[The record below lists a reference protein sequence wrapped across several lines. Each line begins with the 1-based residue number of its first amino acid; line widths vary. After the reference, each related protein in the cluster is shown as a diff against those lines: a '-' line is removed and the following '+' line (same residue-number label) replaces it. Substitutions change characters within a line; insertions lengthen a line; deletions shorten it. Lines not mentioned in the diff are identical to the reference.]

1 MKALSVY
8 HLIPELSTQLI
19 AAFKKKISLKQQCVP
34 TLKSSQ
40 RVSLYEAQSVSKK
53 RTTDI
58 LEYHSFSSRAPFL
71 PHYSLI

>member
-19 AAFKKKISLKQQCVP
+19 AAFTKKISLKQQCVP
-34 TLKSSQ
+34 ALKSSQ
-40 RVSLYEAQSVSKK
+40 RVSPHDAQSGSKK

-58 LEYHSFSSRAPFL
+58 LEYHSFYSRTPLL
-71 PHYSLI
+71 PQNSLI